1 MQIISTTVPTAR
13 HQAYCAWSLQI
24 SKKEFDVFI
33 SFFLN
38 VEHMERIH
46 RRLRTYGGTAFSLSA
61 HSRFFFL
68 PCSILTG
75 WAAFTRSLYS
85 YPLKILIR
93 SPDNTFWLHF
103 SNGLNLTMTR
113 YATAHRVSVSGDT
126 CPAASSD
133 CVYCRNT
140 AAQPTS
146 KLLFLLTH
154 AHTHTHT
161 FGQVDG
167 GGWASWKAGIMC
179 LTGSLSDLSVPAE
192 KQPGGRQLLTKMTNV
207 HWAFPIPLLS
217 VRTNASY
224 CACVCVCKMT
234 EYHRGIK

>member
-154 AHTHTHT
+154 AHTHTHI
-161 FGQVDG
+161 
-167 GGWASWKAGIMC
+167 WA
-179 LTGSLSDLSVPAE
+179 
-192 KQPGGRQLLTKMTNV
+192 GGRRRLSLVKGRDNV
-207 HWAFPIPLLS
+207 SNREPLRSVSAGREAAGRPPAANKDDKCPLS
-217 VRTNASY
+217 ISHSTTVS
-224 CACVCVCKMT
+224 
-234 EYHRGIK
+234 ED

>member
-1 MQIISTTVPTAR
+1 
-13 HQAYCAWSLQI
+13 
-24 SKKEFDVFI
+24 
-33 SFFLN
+33 
-38 VEHMERIH
+38 
-46 RRLRTYGGTAFSLSA
+46 
-61 HSRFFFL
+61 
-68 PCSILTG
+68 
-75 WAAFTRSLYS
+75 
-85 YPLKILIR
+85 
-93 SPDNTFWLHF
+93 
-103 SNGLNLTMTR
+103 MTR

-154 AHTHTHT
+154 ALTHTHT

-224 CACVCVCKMT
+224 CACVCVCVKWLSAT
-234 EYHRGIK
+234 EASNKWHRSGPIYFLCFTVKNGRLDT

>member
-85 YPLKILIR
+85 YPLR
-93 SPDNTFWLHF
+93 FWYAA
-103 SNGLNLTMTR
+103 LTTPSDFISLMDSISR
-113 YATAHRVSVSGDT
+113 WPATQQHTGSVSVE
-126 CPAASSD
+126 
-133 CVYCRNT
+133 
-140 AAQPTS
+140 
-146 KLLFLLTH
+146 TH
-154 AHTHTHT
+154 APQPRQTASTAETLLHSPLRNFSFSSHMHTHTHT

-234 EYHRGIK
+234 ECHRGIK

>member
-85 YPLKILIR
+85 YPLR
-93 SPDNTFWLHF
+93 FWYAA
-103 SNGLNLTMTR
+103 LTTPSDFISLMDSISR
-113 YATAHRVSVSGDT
+113 WPATQQHTGSVSVE
-126 CPAASSD
+126 
-133 CVYCRNT
+133 
-140 AAQPTS
+140 
-146 KLLFLLTH
+146 TH
-154 AHTHTHT
+154 APQPRQTASTAETLLHSPLRNFSFSSHMHTHTHI
-161 FGQVDG
+161 
-167 GGWASWKAGIMC
+167 WA
-179 LTGSLSDLSVPAE
+179 
-192 KQPGGRQLLTKMTNV
+192 GGRRRLSLVKGRDNV
-207 HWAFPIPLLS
+207 SNREPLRSVSAGREAAGRPPAANKDDKCPLS
-217 VRTNASY
+217 ISHSTTVS
-224 CACVCVCKMT
+224 
-234 EYHRGIK
+234 ED